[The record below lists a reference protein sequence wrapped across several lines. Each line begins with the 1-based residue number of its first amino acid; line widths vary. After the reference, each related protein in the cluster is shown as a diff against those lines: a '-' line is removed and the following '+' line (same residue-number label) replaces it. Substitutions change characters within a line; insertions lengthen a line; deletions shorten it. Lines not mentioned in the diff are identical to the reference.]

1 MFTFTGET
9 PQENE
14 DPRKRRNLSAHKPGW
29 IKRMI
34 AEKKSEQT
42 ERVKDGGS
50 HSDKSVQIS
59 LSSSTPISGDKNFF
73 PLDTDSVSPTWEF
86 YVLLSGRKGV
96 QSIFLAP
103 AIFQVP
109 LAQNN
114 SRPKGHI
121 WGWYSPTLHRDL
133 QNEMASKPAPWISAG
148 TQCLKRGCLLGDRGI
163 QAEHS

>member
-1 MFTFTGET
+1 
-9 PQENE
+9 
-14 DPRKRRNLSAHKPGW
+14 
-29 IKRMI
+29 MI

-103 AIFQVP
+103 AVFQMP
-109 LAQNN
+109 LTQNN

-121 WGWYSPTLHRDL
+121 
-133 QNEMASKPAPWISAG
+133 
-148 TQCLKRGCLLGDRGI
+148 
-163 QAEHS
+163 

>member
-1 MFTFTGET
+1 
-9 PQENE
+9 
-14 DPRKRRNLSAHKPGW
+14 
-29 IKRMI
+29 MI

-42 ERVKDGGS
+42 GRVKDGGS

-114 SRPKGHI
+114 PHGSFGGGMFCCTSLVFALPRHLSGEK
-121 WGWYSPTLHRDL
+121 
-133 QNEMASKPAPWISAG
+133 
-148 TQCLKRGCLLGDRGI
+148 
-163 QAEHS
+163 